1 MTKSLNVRK
10 FAGYAAFAAI
20 VNSIVFFIAKGAD
33 ATMVVNQG
41 GSQKIALPMVL
52 ASTLF
57 GLVLAAFITD
67 RLRSDEVPTTIYLIR
82 HGETPMTPERRF
94 SGSSHNDP
102 GLSEDG
108 LAQAAAVAGVIE
120 EIKPDVLISSPMKR
134 AQQTAQAIA
143 QSTHLQIIED
153 EIWTELSFGHWD
165 GLTTQEVREKF
176 GEEYEAWLSST
187 AVAPKEGESNCMT
200 NDHVVSNYNNFL
212 ARVCI
217 N

>member
-67 RLRSDEVPTTIYLIR
+67 RIGKKSQ
-82 HGETPMTPERRF
+82 GF
-94 SGSSHNDP
+94 
-102 GLSEDG
+102 LSESPIIG
-108 LAQAAAVAGVIE
+108 LVFGIVTAAAPFSASDDSKTSLALASMHVVAGVTWFLGANRS
-120 EIKPDVLISSPMKR
+120 IK
-134 AQQTAQAIA
+134 
-143 QSTHLQIIED
+143 
-153 EIWTELSFGHWD
+153 
-165 GLTTQEVREKF
+165 
-176 GEEYEAWLSST
+176 
-187 AVAPKEGESNCMT
+187 
-200 NDHVVSNYNNFL
+200 
-212 ARVCI
+212 
-217 N
+217 

>member
-67 RLRSDEVPTTIYLIR
+67 RIGKKSQRFLAKSPIIGLIF
-82 HGETPMTPERRF
+82 GIVT
-94 SGSSHNDP
+94 
-102 GLSEDG
+102 
-108 LAQAAAVAGVIE
+108 AAAPFSASDDSKTSLALASMHVVAGVTWYLGAKRS
-120 EIKPDVLISSPMKR
+120 IK
-134 AQQTAQAIA
+134 
-143 QSTHLQIIED
+143 
-153 EIWTELSFGHWD
+153 
-165 GLTTQEVREKF
+165 
-176 GEEYEAWLSST
+176 
-187 AVAPKEGESNCMT
+187 
-200 NDHVVSNYNNFL
+200 
-212 ARVCI
+212 
-217 N
+217 